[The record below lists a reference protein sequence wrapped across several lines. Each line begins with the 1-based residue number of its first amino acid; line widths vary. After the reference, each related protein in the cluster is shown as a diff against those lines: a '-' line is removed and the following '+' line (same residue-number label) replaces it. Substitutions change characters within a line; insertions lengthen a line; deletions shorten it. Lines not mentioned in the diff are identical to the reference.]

1 MQAPPIEE
9 WERELAGHVAR
20 SVGARARAAVA
31 GGEWPAG
38 RLRAEIRSAERR
50 LTRSQRAELWMG
62 LIADPEL
69 AELAERLGWHAADP
83 GDIRPSR

>member
-1 MQAPPIEE
+1 MEAPLIEE

-20 SVGARARAAVA
+20 TVSARARTAVA
-31 GGEWPAG
+31 DGEWSAE
-38 RLRAEIRSAERR
+38 RLRAEIRAAERR
-50 LTRSQRAELWMG
+50 LTRGQRMELWMA

-83 GDIRPSR
+83 DGAQPSR

>member
-1 MQAPPIEE
+1 MEAPLIEE

-20 SVGARARAAVA
+20 SVSARARAAVA
-31 GGEWPAG
+31 HGEWSAE
-38 RLRAEIRSAERR
+38 RLRAEIRAAERR
-50 LTRSQRAELWMG
+50 LTRSQRMELWMA

-83 GDIRPSR
+83 DGAQPSR

>member
-1 MQAPPIEE
+1 MEAPLIEE

-20 SVGARARAAVA
+20 RVSARARTAVA
-31 GGEWPAG
+31 GGEWSAE

-50 LTRSQRAELWMG
+50 LTRSQRMELWMA

-69 AELAERLGWHAADP
+69 AELAERLGWQAAEP
-83 GDIRPSR
+83 GDVRPQR